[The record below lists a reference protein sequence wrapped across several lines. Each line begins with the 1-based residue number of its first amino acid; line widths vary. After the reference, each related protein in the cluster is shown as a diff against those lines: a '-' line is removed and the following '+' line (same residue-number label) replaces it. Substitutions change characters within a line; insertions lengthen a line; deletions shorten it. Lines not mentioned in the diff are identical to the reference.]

1 MDRIKDFFENLVEN
15 HLGAMIAAILVFV
28 ALIAGAIVL
37 SLKISRRK
45 KERAE
50 REYKEELSRISK
62 EELDNIAG
70 NVSNPEVLYKSFETA
85 ETTETKPLADDDKN
99 KTESEEATA
108 SPSSEIEP
116 AAPADESANYSTTSV
131 KDETPDDKS
140 SEAANE
146 TNPAP
151 AESKEG
157 NTEAEPAP
165 QEIKATNEPAKPA
178 PSAKTAAKSASKSTA
193 KPTVKT
199 AATKSATA
207 KSDKPINATAKPTAA
222 SKPTKAANPTA
233 KTDGNK
239 AANKPA
245 ATSVT
250 KTAVANK
257 VAAASTKPAK
267 VAPLEQ
273 KPAQAH
279 KQAYAGKWVIVKG
292 EDGKYYAKLLA
303 SNGGVL
309 LKTENYS
316 SLSGVKNG
324 IQTIKKNVDGGNFA
338 TSIDKYGHY
347 CFKLFSMSNRLI
359 CQSEDYSSK
368 AKCESGINSVKRFAK
383 TDLIINE
390 ID

>member
-1 MDRIKDFFENLVEN
+1 MDKMKDFFENLVEN

-37 SLKISRRK
+37 SLKINRRK

-85 ETTETKPLADDDKN
+85 ETKPLADDDNGKA
-99 KTESEEATA
+99 ESEEATA

-146 TNPAP
+146 TNPAH

-157 NTEAEPAP
+157 KTEAEPAP
-165 QEIKATNEPAKPA
+165 QEIKATNEPSKPA
-178 PSAKTAAKSASKSTA
+178 PSAKTAAKSTSKSTA
-193 KPTVKT
+193 KPTAKT

-207 KSDKPINATAKPTAA
+207 KSDKPINAKPTAA

-239 AANKPA
+239 ATNKPA

-250 KTAVANK
+250 KTADANK

-267 VAPLEQ
+267 AAPVEQ

-309 LKTENYS
+309 LRTENYS

-368 AKCESGINSVKRFAK
+368 AKCENGINSVKRFAK
-383 TDLIINE
+383 TDLIMNE

>member
-1 MDRIKDFFENLVEN
+1 MDKIKVFFENLAEN
-15 HLGAMIAAILVFV
+15 HLGAMIALILAFV
-28 ALIAGAIVL
+28 TLIAGAIVL
-37 SLKISRRK
+37 SLKINRRK

-85 ETTETKPLADDDKN
+85 KTAGKPPLENGVDGDKN
-99 KTESEEATA
+99 EA
-108 SPSSEIEP
+108 SGEKP
-116 AAPADESANYSTTSV
+116 AAPTSETANSFAASKEAAALNDESA
-131 KDETPDDKS
+131 K
-140 SEAANE
+140 AANE
-146 TNPAP
+146 TSSAF
-151 AESKEG
+151 AETAEIK
-157 NTEAEPAP
+157 TETEPAP
-165 QEIKATNEPAKPA
+165 QEVQASDPAESSKPA

-193 KPTVKT
+193 KT
-199 AATKSATA
+199 TA
-207 KSDKPINATAKPTAA
+207 KSP
-222 SKPTKAANPTA
+222 SKSPSKSSVA
-233 KTDGNK
+233 KTDGKK
-239 AANKPA
+239 ATNKPA

-250 KTAVANK
+250 KTADANK
-257 VAAASTKPAK
+257 VAAAPTKPAK
-267 VAPLEQ
+267 VAPSEQ
-273 KPAQAH
+273 KTAQAH

-309 LKTENYS
+309 LQTENYS

-347 CFKLFSMSNRLI
+347 SFKLFSMSNRLI

-390 ID
+390 IE

>member
-1 MDRIKDFFENLVEN
+1 MDKIKVFFENLAEN
-15 HLGAMIAAILVFV
+15 HLGAMIALILAFV
-28 ALIAGAIVL
+28 TLIAGAIVL
-37 SLKISRRK
+37 SLKINRRK

-85 ETTETKPLADDDKN
+85 KTAGKPPLENGVDGDKN
-99 KTESEEATA
+99 EA
-108 SPSSEIEP
+108 SSEKP
-116 AAPADESANYSTTSV
+116 AAPTSETANSFASSKEAAALNDESA
-131 KDETPDDKS
+131 K
-140 SEAANE
+140 AANE
-146 TNPAP
+146 TPSAP
-151 AESKEG
+151 AETAEIK
-157 NTEAEPAP
+157 TETEPAP
-165 QEIKATNEPAKPA
+165 QEVQASDSAELSKPA
-178 PSAKTAAKSASKSTA
+178 PSVKTAAKSASKSTA
-193 KPTVKT
+193 KT
-199 AATKSATA
+199 TA
-207 KSDKPINATAKPTAA
+207 KSP
-222 SKPTKAANPTA
+222 SKSTVA
-233 KTDGNK
+233 KTDGKK
-239 AANKPA
+239 ATNKPA

-250 KTAVANK
+250 KTADANK
-257 VAAASTKPAK
+257 VAAAPTKPAK
-267 VAPLEQ
+267 VAPSEQ
-273 KPAQAH
+273 KTAQAH

-309 LKTENYS
+309 LQTVNYT

-338 TSIDKYGHY
+338 TSIDQYGHY
-347 CFKLFSMSNRLI
+347 SFKLFSMSNRLI

>member
-1 MDRIKDFFENLVEN
+1 MDKIKVFFENLVEN
-15 HLGAMIAAILVFV
+15 HLGAMIALILAFV
-28 ALIAGAIVL
+28 TLIVGAIVL
-37 SLKISRRK
+37 SLKINRRK

-85 ETTETKPLADDDKN
+85 KTAEKPPIENGVDGDKN
-99 KTESEEATA
+99 EA
-108 SPSSEIEP
+108 SSEKP
-116 AAPADESANYSTTSV
+116 AAPTSEIANSFAASKEASAINDESA
-131 KDETPDDKS
+131 K
-140 SEAANE
+140 AANE
-146 TNPAP
+146 TPSAP
-151 AESKEG
+151 AETAEIK
-157 NTEAEPAP
+157 TEPAP
-165 QEIKATNEPAKPA
+165 QEVQASDSADPSKPA
-178 PSAKTAAKSASKSTA
+178 PSAKTAAKTASKSTA
-193 KPTVKT
+193 KT
-199 AATKSATA
+199 TA
-207 KSDKPINATAKPTAA
+207 KSP
-222 SKPTKAANPTA
+222 SKLTVA
-233 KTDGNK
+233 KTDGKK
-239 AANKPA
+239 ATNKPA

-250 KTAVANK
+250 KTADANK
-257 VAAASTKPAK
+257 VAAAPTKPAK
-267 VAPLEQ
+267 VAPSEQ
-273 KPAQAH
+273 KTAQAH
-279 KQAYAGKWVIVKG
+279 KQAYAGKWVIVKD

-309 LKTENYS
+309 LQTENYS

-338 TSIDKYGHY
+338 TSIDKHGHY
-347 CFKLFSMSNRLI
+347 SFKLFSMSNRLI

>member
-50 REYKEELSRISK
+50 REYKEELNRISK

-85 ETTETKPLADDDKN
+85 ETTESKPLADDDN
-99 KTESEEATA
+99 GKTESEEATA

-151 AESKEG
+151 AESNEG

-178 PSAKTAAKSASKSTA
+178 PSAKTAKSASKSTA
-193 KPTVKT
+193 KTTVKT

-207 KSDKPINATAKPTAA
+207 KSDKPINAKPTAA

-250 KTAVANK
+250 KTVDANK

-368 AKCESGINSVKRFAK
+368 AKCESGITSVKRFAK

>member
-1 MDRIKDFFENLVEN
+1 MDKIKVFFENLVEN
-15 HLGAMIAAILVFV
+15 HLGAMIALILAFV
-28 ALIAGAIVL
+28 TLIVGAIVL
-37 SLKISRRK
+37 SLKINRRK

-85 ETTETKPLADDDKN
+85 KTAGKPPLENGVDGDKN
-99 KTESEEATA
+99 EA
-108 SPSSEIEP
+108 SSEKP
-116 AAPADESANYSTTSV
+116 AAPTSETANSFAASKEAAALNDESA
-131 KDETPDDKS
+131 K
-140 SEAANE
+140 AANE
-146 TNPAP
+146 TP
-151 AESKEG
+151 AETAETAETAEIK
-157 NTEAEPAP
+157 TETQPAP
-165 QEIKATNEPAKPA
+165 QEVQTSDSTEPSKPA

-193 KPTVKT
+193 KT
-199 AATKSATA
+199 TA
-207 KSDKPINATAKPTAA
+207 KSP
-222 SKPTKAANPTA
+222 SKSTVA
-233 KTDGNK
+233 KTDGKK
-239 AANKPA
+239 ATNKPA

-250 KTAVANK
+250 KTSDANK
-257 VAAASTKPAK
+257 VAAAPTKPAK
-267 VAPLEQ
+267 VAPSEQ
-273 KPAQAH
+273 KTAQAH
-279 KQAYAGKWVIVKG
+279 KQAYAGKWVIVKD

-309 LKTENYS
+309 LQTENYS

-347 CFKLFSMSNRLI
+347 RFKLFSMSNRLI

-383 TDLIINE
+383 TELIINE